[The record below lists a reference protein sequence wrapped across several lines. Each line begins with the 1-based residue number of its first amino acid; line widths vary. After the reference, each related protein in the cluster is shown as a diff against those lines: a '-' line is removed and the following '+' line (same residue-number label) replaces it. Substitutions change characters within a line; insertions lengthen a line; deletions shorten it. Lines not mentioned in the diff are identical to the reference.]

1 MPIELY
7 LISNFSSTDQKV
19 QSVSYLDDL
28 STVHKEELA
37 RFSSKRWPRSHPEEE
52 SFINTTMLTGI
63 LCFNLPL

>member
-7 LISNFSSTDQKV
+7 LISNFSSTDHKV

-37 RFSSKRWPRSHPEEE
+37 GLPQSHPEEE

>member
-1 MPIELY
+1 MPIEIY
-7 LISNFSSTDQKV
+7 LISNFSSTDHKV

-37 RFSSKRWPRSHPEEE
+37 GFSPKRWPRSHPEEE
-52 SFINTTMLTGI
+52 SFINATMLTGI